1 MKSWI
6 FFGVCAGTMMLGM
19 ATLSAEDAQVGQE
32 HYALRVHPETG
43 DLVSFTAF
51 GRELIHDCG
60 KPRALFGIRLR
71 DDNGVA
77 TDLSALEASAVTLK
91 RESNPDEDR
100 IIIGYE
106 QLRNLPVS
114 ATVTIRCPK
123 SGTMTYWHIATRN
136 ETGQRL
142 EHIDFPTVVVP
153 DRLVG
158 QGGDARLFWP
168 AMEGVVVE
176 DMSLR
181 ENWWW
186 KWRPIEHPSM
196 GWIGLYP
203 SSCPMQFMAYYGPDA
218 GLYLATHDAEGHPKG
233 IEYHYHP
240 DGGIFLDLRHLTN
253 AVPDVA
259 YSLPYEVVLGG
270 FRGDWYDAAEIYRD
284 WLEHSDMPAPPRFE
298 DNPAV
303 PAWYAESPVVIGY
316 PVRGTKDLGDMTP
329 NEYYP
334 YTNALPY
341 LFRLAEELDSP
352 VMALLMHWEGS
363 APWAPP
369 YVWPPYGDAED
380 FKRFIAALHEK
391 GHLAGLYASGTGYT
405 IRSNTDPSYD
415 MGREF
420 EEKRLVDIVVRDP
433 EGKPAENGVCCG
445 PQAQRIGYD
454 MCPANEWVKDVVV
467 REIAKILPS
476 GVDYLQYFDQN
487 LGGSCY
493 RCYAK
498 THGHPPGPGIWQN
511 QAMSDLYRRIQECLR
526 RAGSRT
532 VIGCEGAAGEP
543 FRPYLL
549 MNDNRNYLNLH
560 AGTPVP
566 AYAFVNHEY
575 VVNFMGNQNATH
587 VFVDIKRSPLNL
599 HQRVAMSFV
608 AGDLLTGILKGGGK
622 LCWEWSGDWDAEGPD
637 HDAVITLMRNLN
649 AWRRFGGKP
658 YLAWGRMLKPFSVEG
673 TRDIPFIT
681 PRDQRISMPSLLTS
695 RWLHGGRTAQFL
707 VNYTDTPQEVRVV
720 IPGEYREGLKLAR
733 EPRSTATPAQV
744 ADDGRLP
751 VTVPPLSAV
760 MLEAPAR

>member
-176 DMSLR
+176 DISLR
-181 ENWWW
+181 ESWWW

-334 YTNALPY
+334 YTNALPH

-380 FKRFIAALHEK
+380 FKRFIATLHEK

-415 MGREF
+415 MSREF

-467 REIAKILPS
+467 REVAKILPS

-498 THGHPPGPGIWQN
+498 THGHPPGPGLWQN

-733 EPRSTATPAQV
+733 EPRGTATPARA